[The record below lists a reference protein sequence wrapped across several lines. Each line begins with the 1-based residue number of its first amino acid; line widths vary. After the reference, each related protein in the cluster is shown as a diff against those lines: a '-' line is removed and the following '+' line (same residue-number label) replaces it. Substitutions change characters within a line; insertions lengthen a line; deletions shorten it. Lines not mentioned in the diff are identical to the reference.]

1 MTNANKLLIFSL
13 IFKLRFCDIFFI
25 NLPKITATCVYHM
38 SVLWGTI
45 YIVIGNNRPI
55 LVLSYIIIQCRC
67 SKCII
72 KKEPWSEAKQ
82 WKKKEFIVL
91 LNIKNN
97 MIYYTNYI
105 MYY

>member
-38 SVLWGTI
+38 SLLWGTI
-45 YIVIGNNRPI
+45 YIVIGNNMPI

-82 WKKKEFIVL
+82 WKKKRIYST
-91 LNIKNN
+91 IK
-97 MIYYTNYI
+97 YKK
-105 MYY
+105 